1 MQEKYKKMIKLVI
14 IVTIVYLGFRFLL
27 PLFLPF
33 LLAYIVAWFLKR
45 PVQFLRQKIYMK
57 PMIAGTLLVVFAF
70 FIVGGGVV
78 YGIRLLLKQFA
89 DFAANY
95 DFYETEWNVFLERI
109 CNYWDAFFRV
119 QSGSAFSILN
129 HGLDGIILFFQEEL
143 IPFITKHSL
152 KAAISVTELVATI
165 IVIFVASLLF
175 LSDMTS
181 EKKVEKQKNSFFLLE
196 WREIK
201 KELSGAGIAYLKTQI
216 ILIFLISMTCSIG
229 LFIIENPYAL
239 LFGVI
244 IGILDAFPILGSG
257 MILIPWAIIYFIQG
271 KMLSGAVLLT
281 LYGICQFFRE
291 YLEPKLLGGKMGVRP
306 VHSLMAVYVG
316 YELFGISGIFL
327 GPMGLVLIKSLW
339 RVSQI
344 DE

>member
-1 MQEKYKKMIKLVI
+1 MQEKYKKIIKLVI

-27 PLFLPF
+27 PLFFPF
-33 LLAYIVAWFLKR
+33 LLAYMIAWFLRK
-45 PVQFLRQKIYMK
+45 PIQFLKQKIYIK
-57 PMIAGTLLVVFAF
+57 PMIAGTLLIVFAF
-70 FIVGGGVV
+70 LIIGGGIV

-95 DFYETEWNVFLERI
+95 DFYEAEWNIFLEEI
-109 CNYWDAFFRV
+109 CNYCDTFFRV
-119 QSGSAFSILN
+119 QSGSAFSVLN
-129 HGLDGIILFFQEEL
+129 NGLDGIGLFFQEEL

-181 EKKVEKQKNSFFLLE
+181 EKRIEKYNNSFFLLE
-196 WREIK
+196 WGEVK

-216 ILIFLISMTCSIG
+216 ILIILISLTCSIG
-229 LFIIENPYAL
+229 FFIIKNPYAL
-239 LFGVI
+239 LFGVM

-257 MILIPWAIIYFIQG
+257 MILVPWAIIYFIKG

-339 RVSQI
+339 RVT
-344 DE
+344 

>member
-1 MQEKYKKMIKLVI
+1 MI
-14 IVTIVYLGFRFLL
+14 
-27 PLFLPF
+27 
-33 LLAYIVAWFLKR
+33 AWFLRK
-45 PVQFLRQKIYMK
+45 PIKFLKQKIYIK
-57 PMIAGTLLVVFAF
+57 PMIAGTLLIVFAF
-70 FIVGGGVV
+70 LIIGGGIV

-89 DFAANY
+89 DFATNY
-95 DFYETEWNVFLERI
+95 DFYEAERNIFLEGI
-109 CNYWDAFFRV
+109 CNYCDTFFRV
-119 QSGSAFSILN
+119 KSGSAFSVLN
-129 HGLDGIILFFQEEL
+129 NGLDNIVLFFQEEL

-181 EKKVEKQKNSFFLLE
+181 EKRIEKYNNSFFLLE
-196 WREIK
+196 WGEVK

-216 ILIFLISMTCSIG
+216 ILIILISLTCSIG
-229 LFIIENPYAL
+229 FFIIKNPYAL
-239 LFGVI
+239 LFGVM

-257 MILIPWAIIYFIQG
+257 MILVPWAIIYFIKG

-339 RVSQI
+339 RVT
-344 DE
+344 

>member
-1 MQEKYKKMIKLVI
+1 MQEKYKKIIKLVT

-33 LLAYIVAWFLKR
+33 LLAYMIAWFLRK
-45 PVQFLRQKIYMK
+45 PVQFLKQKIYMK
-57 PMIAGTLLVVFAF
+57 PMIAGTLLIVFAF
-70 FIVGGGVV
+70 FIVGGGIV
-78 YGIRLLLKQFA
+78 YGIRLLLKQFV
-89 DFAANY
+89 DFAGNY
-95 DFYETEWNVFLERI
+95 DFYEAEWNIFLEGI
-109 CNYWDAFFRV
+109 CNYCDTFFRV
-119 QSGSAFSILN
+119 QSGSAFSVLN
-129 HGLDGIILFFQEEL
+129 NSLDGIVLFFQEEL

-181 EKKVEKQKNSFFLLE
+181 EKRIGKYQNSFLWLE

-201 KELSGAGIAYLKTQI
+201 KELSCAGVAYLKTQI
-216 ILIFLISMTCSIG
+216 ILITLISLTCSIG
-229 LFIIENPYAL
+229 LFVIKSPYAL
-239 LFGVI
+239 LFGVM
-244 IGILDAFPILGSG
+244 IGILDAFPVLGSG
-257 MILIPWAIIYFIQG
+257 MILVPWAIIYFIQG
-271 KMLSGAVLLT
+271 KILSGAVLLT

-316 YELFGISGIFL
+316 YELLGISGIFL
-327 GPMGLVLIKSLW
+327 GPIGLVLIKSLYH
-339 RVSQI
+339 VSEI
-344 DE
+344 